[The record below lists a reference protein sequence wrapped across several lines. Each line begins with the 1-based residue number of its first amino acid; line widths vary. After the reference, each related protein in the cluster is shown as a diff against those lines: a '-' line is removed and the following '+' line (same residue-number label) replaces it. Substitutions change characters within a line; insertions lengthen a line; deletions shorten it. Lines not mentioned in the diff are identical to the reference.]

1 MSKRSDKLLLEDI
14 MEAIENINL
23 YTTDFSQEQFLSD
36 QKTKDAV
43 VRNFEIIGE
52 AANKLSENFSK
63 KSLSIDWKGV
73 IGLRNVLIHDYFG
86 IDYNIVWNIIKNFLP
101 DLENKLKNII
111 STF

>member
-14 MEAIENINL
+14 MEAIDNINL

-52 AANKLSENFSK
+52 AANKLSEDFSK
-63 KSLSIDWKGV
+63 KNLSIDWKGV

-101 DLENKLKNII
+101 NLESELKNII

>member
-52 AANKLSENFSK
+52 AANKLSEDFSK
-63 KSLSIDWKGV
+63 KNLSIDWKGV

-101 DLENKLKNII
+101 NLESELKNII
-111 STF
+111 SAF

>member
-23 YTTDFSQEQFLSD
+23 YTADFSQEQFLSD

-52 AANKLSENFSK
+52 AANKISEDFSK
-63 KSLSIDWKGV
+63 KNLSIDWKGV

-86 IDYNIVWNIIKNFLP
+86 IDYNIVWNITKIFLP
-101 DLENKLKNII
+101 DFKSKLKSII